1 MRGDAGKKLKKKK
14 KEKSLPAMVL
24 ILDFILQGGK
34 PLKLLDFSP
43 IPETG
48 LEKPD
53 VGGREASGD
62 PVVTFQ
68 TTSIHCLEQQQDG
81 DG

>member
-1 MRGDAGKKLKKKK
+1 
-14 KEKSLPAMVL
+14 MVL

-68 TTSIHCLEQQQDG
+68 TTSIHCLEQ
-81 DG
+81 

>member
-1 MRGDAGKKLKKKK
+1 MLERNLKK
-14 KEKSLPAMVL
+14 KEKALPAMVL

-68 TTSIHCLEQQQDG
+68 TTSIHCLEKQQDG